1 MLRPLTCMLVNADVA
16 DASVRKV
23 RVETFMVAKIEKGS
37 DGVCVTR
44 SGDSSSHTYYFMFIM
59 LLERCE

>member
-1 MLRPLTCMLVNADVA
+1 MLVNADVA

-44 SGDSSSHTYYFMFIM
+44 SGDSSSHTY
-59 LLERCE
+59 LLFHVHHVVGKM

>member
-44 SGDSSSHTYYFMFIM
+44 SGDSSSHTY
-59 LLERCE
+59 LLFHVHHVVGKM